1 MATASMML
9 ILGFYGS
16 VDLVLCSSVSR
27 FVQVNS
33 LFVRDIKFS
42 ICLKTTQKV
51 LTSFTFEGKHIL
63 FFDANVMT
71 IDD

>member
-1 MATASMML
+1 MFIFGMATASMML

-42 ICLKTTQKV
+42 ICSKLLKKYLLPLLLRENTYYFLMQ
-51 LTSFTFEGKHIL
+51 
-63 FFDANVMT
+63 M
-71 IDD
+71 